1 MNRKPGSFWISSITI
16 GALIAVGLADSIA
29 TTAASDQ
36 SDVSTIVADQVR
48 SQGFPCGNPSS
59 TERIAAES
67 APNQTAYLL
76 KCEAVTYRV
85 VLIPD
90 QAALVTRLE

>member
-1 MNRKPGSFWISSITI
+1 MKRKPGSFWISSVAV
-16 GALIAVGLADSIA
+16 GAFTAVGLASSIA
-29 TTAASDQ
+29 TAAARDQ

-48 SQGFPCGNPSS
+48 SQGFPCRNPSS
-59 TERIAAES
+59 TERVADES
-67 APNQTAYLL
+67 APNQTVYLL